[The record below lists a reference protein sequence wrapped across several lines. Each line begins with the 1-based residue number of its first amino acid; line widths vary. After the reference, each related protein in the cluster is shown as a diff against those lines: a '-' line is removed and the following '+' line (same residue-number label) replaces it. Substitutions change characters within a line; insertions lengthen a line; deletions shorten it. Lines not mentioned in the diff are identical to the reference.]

1 MTQYRAERLQGLLQK
16 ELSDIIHSS
25 LKDPRVGFVS
35 VTAVEVSR
43 DLRHV
48 KAFVSVMGNQGEQE
62 ETVAVL
68 NKAADYIRTE
78 IGKRVRLRHTPEI
91 IFRLDRSIEH
101 GTHINA
107 LLRRLEEE
115 EGAKRGPQDG

>member
-1 MTQYRAERLQGLLQK
+1 MTQYRAERLQGLLQE

-43 DLRHV
+43 DLRHA
-48 KAFVSVMGNQGEQE
+48 KAFVSVMGDPAEQE
-62 ETVAVL
+62 ETVSTL
-68 NKAADYIRTE
+68 NNAADFIRTE
-78 IGKRVRLRHTPEI
+78 IGKRIRLRHTPEI
-91 IFRLDRSIEH
+91 IFRLDKSIEH

-107 LLRRLEEE
+107 LLRKLEEE
-115 EGAKRGPQDG
+115 EGAKRGPQNG